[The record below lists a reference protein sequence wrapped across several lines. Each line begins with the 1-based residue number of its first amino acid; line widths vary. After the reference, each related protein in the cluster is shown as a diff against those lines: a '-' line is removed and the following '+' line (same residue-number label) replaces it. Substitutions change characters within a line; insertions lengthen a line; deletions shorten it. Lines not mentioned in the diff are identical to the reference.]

1 MTSIHAS
8 DYYEPVC
15 YYISK
20 FYNCSSIPMELQR
33 TSNVSVIL
41 RETPQRFGI
50 KSDTHT
56 TTFVLHVLQCHILK
70 VANV

>member
-1 MTSIHAS
+1 
-8 DYYEPVC
+8 
-15 YYISK
+15 
-20 FYNCSSIPMELQR
+20 MEQKH

-70 VANV
+70 DANVWDTPHRSDLSHTTVYD